1 MSKGGELNHVE
12 PCRVT
17 GVPEEP
23 EGRFDEE
30 QVEEVTAQTF
40 LELRNKSA
48 RICRGL
54 KSPNLNRPKLKSSET
69 LSSQKDASQ
78 RQRKRRSSKIEE
90 GTDKDKIHGISSE
103 RLHPMEENVGLR
115 EPTNEHLIKNT
126 LVS

>member
-1 MSKGGELNHVE
+1 MCELNHVE
-12 PCRVT
+12 RCRVT

-48 RICRGL
+48 GICRGL
-54 KSPNLNRPKLKSSET
+54 QGPNLNRSKLKSSET

-90 GTDKDKIHGISSE
+90 GTDKDKVHGISSE
-103 RLHPMEENVGLR
+103 RFHPTEENVGLGK
-115 EPTNEHLIKNT
+115 PTNEHLIFIRI
-126 LVS
+126 